1 MPRRPKAEDGAEHI
15 TVSFSRGVGV
25 NGPIVGVNGPIVL
38 ARL

>member
-15 TVSFSRGVGV
+15 TVSFSRGV